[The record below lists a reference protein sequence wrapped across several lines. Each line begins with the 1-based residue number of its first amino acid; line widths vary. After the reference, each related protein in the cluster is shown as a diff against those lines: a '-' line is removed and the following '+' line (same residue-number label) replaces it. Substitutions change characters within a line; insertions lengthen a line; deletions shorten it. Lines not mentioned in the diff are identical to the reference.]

1 MESQIIKEDSNLCA
15 CPDTLVLA
23 ATPFWTICYKCGRAI
38 DIQIWGNWQM
48 VDATKNTNHFAFGLR
63 RDDRGEL
70 AGKPNDYFEPEVITV
85 LNRWA
90 ASNGESAMNILNRLK
105 KIEAEILPA
114 PPCFCGKTLLDLWY
128 GNTDADSLTY
138 CRNCK
143 PQYDS
148 WANLVAEAVKNENL
162 TDEN

>member
-1 MESQIIKEDSNLCA
+1 MN
-15 CPDTLVLA
+15 VL
-23 ATPFWTICYKCGRAI
+23 
-38 DIQIWGNWQM
+38 
-48 VDATKNTNHFAFGLR
+48 H
-63 RDDRGEL
+63 
-70 AGKPNDYFEPEVITV
+70 
-85 LNRWA
+85 
-90 ASNGESAMNILNRLK
+90 RLK
-105 KIEAEILPA
+105 KLESNNPNK
-114 PPCFCGKTLLDLWY
+114 PPCFCNKTLLDLWY